1 MNRSWS
7 ILKNAVLALAGS
19 AVLATPVL
27 AQSAPA
33 RGGSLAT
40 YEAGY
45 ANGRQ
50 MEARTYGSSSRGQ
63 TGNRLIVNGIIQSD
77 SSSYFES
84 DGNMG
89 DQAASGADYFSS
101 GAASSS
107 STAIGNLLTVSV
119 AGSWNT
125 VIVNSTQTNTGAI
138 TANGSVTANST
149 RGTTTAVAPTGTTP
163 PR

>member
-1 MNRSWS
+1 MQRSRS
-7 ILKNAVLALAGS
+7 ILNSTVLAVTVSGFLVS
-19 AVLATPVL
+19 PVM

-40 YEAGY
+40 YEAGF

-50 MEARTYGSSSRGQ
+50 MENRSYAGASRDQ
-63 TGNRLIVNGIIQSD
+63 SGNRLIVNGIIQND
-77 SSSYFES
+77 PSSFFQS
-84 DGNMG
+84 DGADG
-89 DQAASGADYFSS
+89 DQARSGADYFSS
-101 GAASSS
+101 GAASNS

-125 VIVNSTQTNTGAI
+125 VIVNSTQSNTG
-138 TANGSVTANST
+138 NVTANAT
-149 RGTTTAVAPTGTTP
+149 NP

>member
-1 MNRSWS
+1 MNRSRS

-19 AVLATPVL
+19 TILATPVL

-50 MEARTYGSSSRGQ
+50 MEARTYGSPSRDQ
-63 TGNRLIVNGIIQSD
+63 IGNRLIVNGILQENENSFFQSD
-77 SSSYFES
+77 GPA
-84 DGNMG
+84 D
-89 DQAASGADYFSS
+89 DPTRSGADYFSS
-101 GAASSS
+101 GAGSSS
-107 STAIGNLLTVSV
+107 GTAIGNLLTVSV
-119 AGSWNT
+119 TGSWNT
-125 VIVNSTQTNTGAI
+125 VIVNSDQTNTGDI
-138 TANGSVTANST
+138 SANGN
-149 RGTTTAVAPTGTTP
+149 R